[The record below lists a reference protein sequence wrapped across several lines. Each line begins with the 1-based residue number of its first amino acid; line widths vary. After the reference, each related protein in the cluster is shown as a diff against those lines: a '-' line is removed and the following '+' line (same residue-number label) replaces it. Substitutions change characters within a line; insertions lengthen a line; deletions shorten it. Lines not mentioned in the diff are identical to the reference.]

1 VALNGWLRLD
11 LPSHSHRSYVCS
23 SSQSP
28 KPPPTNTQQDTQPNQ
43 PNPTLTQP
51 LQILDDGRVT
61 DSQGRTVSFKNAVI
75 ILTSNLGS
83 GALLEAELQG
93 GHEGAREAV
102 MAAVR
107 AHFRPEFVNRIDEF
121 VVFDPLRMDQIKGIV
136 KLQVRCSFF
145 WGGTGGERVVLQR
158 VEEQVFV

>member
-1 VALNGWLRLD
+1 M
-11 LPSHSHRSYVCS
+11 
-23 SSQSP
+23 
-28 KPPPTNTQQDTQPNQ
+28 
-43 PNPTLTQP
+43 
-51 LQILDDGRVT
+51 
-61 DSQGRTVSFKNAVI
+61 SFKNAVI

-93 GHEGAREAV
+93 GHEAARDMV

-136 KLQVRCSFF
+136 KLQVRG
-145 WGGTGGERVVLQR
+145 WGGGVRGGVGVGVGL
-158 VEEQVFV
+158 